1 MEDSEKKIVELKII
15 NGVKDST
22 ISGLSNLI
30 VKLTTKI
37 EKYYISRKEHERII
51 RELKGE

>member
-1 MEDSEKKIVELKII
+1 MEDSEKKIIELNII

-22 ISGLSNLI
+22 ICGLSNLI
-30 VKLTTKI
+30 VNLTTEI

-51 RELKGE
+51 RDLKGE